1 MMRRLS
7 ATILTTLFVIINTNP
22 VGKAFE
28 EPSHSVFRTEAAPG
42 QILVKYREATSAQA
56 IRSVERRLQL
66 RTIRHFSAVA
76 SGLRLHQ
83 APTGMTVAQAVELL
97 RRDPNVEYV
106 EPNYL
111 YRGSIAEPEDT
122 YFSFLWGLHNRGQSG
137 GIAGVDISALKAWDM
152 TTGSSDVVVGVID
165 TGIDYFHS
173 DLAANMWVNVGE
185 QPDNG
190 LDDDGNGYID
200 DIHGW
205 NAQMDS
211 GDPLDD
217 NNHGTHVAGTIGAV
231 GNNRLGVTGVNWQ
244 VRLMAL
250 KFLSAQGV
258 GYVSDAIECIE
269 YAIAMKRRGVNI
281 RVLNASWGG
290 PDASVALRD
299 AIEAAGQAGMLVVT
313 AAGNNYDGAGL
324 QGTDNDVQP
333 IFPASY
339 DLANTVSVAAVDRRG
354 QLAAFSNYGKNSVDL
369 AAPGVSIAS
378 TVTLDRYGL
387 FSGTSM
393 AAPHVAGVAAL
404 ALAIKPN
411 LTVRAMKTALVQGI
425 VPLASLQ
432 GRTRTGGMVNAFNT
446 LQLVEQLEE
455 PASDF
460 QLSLHAESVTLRAG
474 ESVDIGLSVRSVG
487 GFVGAVALSMSFDT
501 SVRDISHR
509 WSSNP
514 VLLAADAQAAIRL
527 MLSAPVDA
535 VPGQYRLTIEGV
547 SGDVSRKVSGQVVIE
562 PVFPDP
568 GAG

>member
-1 MMRRLS
+1 MIRRLIVTVL
-7 ATILTTLFVIINTNP
+7 ATHLVILNASV
-22 VGKAFE
+22 VSSFE
-28 EPSHSVFRTEAAPG
+28 GPDPLLKSEAAPG
-42 QILVKYREATSAQA
+42 QILVRYREAAPPQVIHSIAQ
-56 IRSVERRLQL
+56 RHELK
-66 RTIRHFSAVA
+66 TIRHFAGVKR
-76 SGLRLHQ
+76 GLRLQ
-83 APTGMTVAQAVELL
+83 QVPAGKTVAATIEAL
-97 RRDPNVEYV
+97 RRDPNVEYA
-106 EPNYL
+106 EPNYI
-111 YRGSIAEPEDT
+111 YRVSVAEPEDT

-137 GIAGVDISALKAWDM
+137 GIAGVDISALKAWDI

-165 TGIDYFHS
+165 TGIDYFHP
-173 DLAANMWVNVGE
+173 DLAANMWINVGE
-185 QPDNG
+185 RPDNG

-200 DIHGW
+200 DVHGW

-269 YAIAMKRRGVNI
+269 YAIAMRRRGVNI

-290 PDASVALRD
+290 PNASAALRE
-299 AIEAAGQAGMLVVT
+299 AIEAAGRAGMLVVT

-324 QGTDNDVQP
+324 RGTDNDVQP

-339 DLANTVSVAAVDRRG
+339 DLANTISVAAVDRRG
-354 QLAAFSNYGKNSVDL
+354 QLAAFSNYGKSSVDL

-378 TVTLDRYGL
+378 TVTLDRYGF

-411 LTVRAMKTALVQGI
+411 LTVAAMKTTLVQGV
-425 VPLASLQ
+425 VPLSSLQ
-432 GRTRTGGMVNAFNT
+432 GKTRTGGMVNAFNT
-446 LQLVEQLEE
+446 LQLVEQLNE
-455 PASDF
+455 PASEF
-460 QLSLHAESVTLRAG
+460 QLSLDARPVTLRAG
-474 ESVDIGLSVRSVG
+474 ESVDVDLGVRSVA
-487 GFVGAVALSMSFDT
+487 GFVGAVTLSTSFEPRV
-501 SVRDISHR
+501 SNVSHR

-514 VLLAADAQAAIRL
+514 VLLAPNDQVTIRL
-527 MLSAPVDA
+527 TLTAPIDV
-535 VPGQYRLTIEGV
+535 VPGSYRLTVEGV
-547 SGDVSRKVSGQVVIE
+547 SGDVSRTVSLPVMIE

-568 GAG
+568 GSG

>member
-1 MMRRLS
+1 MIRRLIVTVL
-7 ATILTTLFVIINTNP
+7 ATHLVILNTSVVNS
-22 VGKAFE
+22 FE
-28 EPSHSVFRTEAAPG
+28 GPDPLLKSEAAPG
-42 QILVKYREATSAQA
+42 QILVRYREAAPAQVIHSIA
-56 IRSVERRLQL
+56 QRHELK
-66 RTIRHFSAVA
+66 TIRHFAGVKR
-76 SGLRLHQ
+76 GLRLQ
-83 APTGMTVAQAVELL
+83 QVPTGKTVAATIEAL

-106 EPNYL
+106 EPNYI
-111 YRGSIAEPEDT
+111 YRVSVAEPEDT

-137 GIAGVDISALKAWDM
+137 GIAGVDISALKAWDI

-165 TGIDYFHS
+165 TGIDYFHP
-173 DLAANMWVNVGE
+173 DLAANMWINVGE
-185 QPDNG
+185 RPDNG

-200 DIHGW
+200 DVHGW

-231 GNNRLGVTGVNWQ
+231 GKNRLGVTGVNWQ
-244 VRLMAL
+244 VRLMGL

-269 YAIAMKRRGVNI
+269 YAIAMRRRGVNV

-290 PDASVALRD
+290 PNASAALRE

-324 QGTDNDVQP
+324 RGTDNDMQP

-339 DLANTVSVAAVDRRG
+339 DLANTISVAAVDRRG
-354 QLAAFSNYGKNSVDL
+354 QLAAFSNYGKSSVDL

-378 TVTLDRYGL
+378 TVTLDRYGF

-411 LTVRAMKTALVQGI
+411 LTVAAMKTTLVQGV
-425 VPLASLQ
+425 VPLSSLQ
-432 GRTRTGGMVNAFNT
+432 GKTRTGGMVNAFNT
-446 LQLVEQLEE
+446 LQLVEQLNE
-455 PASDF
+455 PASEF
-460 QLSLHAESVTLRAG
+460 QLSLDARPVTLRAG
-474 ESVDIGLSVRSVG
+474 ESVDVDLGVRSVA
-487 GFVGAVALSMSFDT
+487 GFVGAVTLSTSFEPRV
-501 SVRDISHR
+501 SNVSHR

-514 VLLAADAQAAIRL
+514 VLLAPNDQVTIRL
-527 MLSAPVDA
+527 TLTAPIDV
-535 VPGQYRLTIEGV
+535 VPGSYRLTVEGV
-547 SGDVSRKVSGQVVIE
+547 AGDVSRTVSLPVMIE

-568 GAG
+568 GSG